1 MLIPG
6 PAAWLTISL
15 SWPTLRALVLLGCR
29 IKPYA
34 SCSPSRGPHLQ
45 ELPSSINCTT
55 SIKSNRALLTS
66 PHSANSENVYS
77 SVVNYQL
84 LRRPNHRR
92 IGVRFYGHVHGFTLR
107 TGSML

>member
-15 SWPTLRALVLLGCR
+15 SRPTLRALVLLGCR

-66 PHSANSENVYS
+66 PHSANSVRTCIRPL
-77 SVVNYQL
+77 VNYQL
-84 LRRPNHRR
+84 LRRNHHPRN
-92 IGVRFYGHVHGFTLR
+92 GVRFYGHLHGFTLT
-107 TGSML
+107 TGS